1 MFTLGSREGVN
12 VMHALAGKKKE
23 PQRLVNFPQI
33 NKALNH
39 QSNEKGG
46 KNA

>member
-1 MFTLGSREGVN
+1 MFTLSNWEGVN
-12 VMHALAGKKKE
+12 IMHAFAEKKE

-39 QSNEKGG
+39 QSNEVDG